1 MAGRGDRL
9 LKKFAEALALG
20 IAPVQAAELAGYPR
34 GKSEKTYAANARRRA
49 RHKRVLKMVDE
60 LQKPAK
66 EKLAREIEANFAWA
80 TEKLMSIASAKLDLW
95 NIKASDR
102 IRAIEVLAKM
112 HGWNASEKTNSGESK
127 IERIEWVIVE
137 PKNRDGDVPP
147 LLAKARYR
155 GAFGGRD
162 SGKSRFFFARL
173 VIEEYLSEPGSIVV
187 CIRGTQRTLATL
199 LNVKRTW
206 RFAPHMSAFD
216 PKRTLPA

>member
-20 IAPVQAAELAGYPR
+20 ITPVQAAELAGYPR

-80 TEKLMSIASAKLDLW
+80 TEKLMGIASAKLDLW

-112 HGWNASEKTNSGESK
+112 HGWNASEKTNLSGELK
-127 IERIEWVIVE
+127 IRRIEQVIIE
-137 PKNRDGDVPP
+137 PKHRDGGGVPP
-147 LLAKARYR
+147 AA
-155 GAFGGRD
+155 GEGE
-162 SGKSRFFFARL
+162 
-173 VIEEYLSEPGSIVV
+173 I
-187 CIRGTQRTLATL
+187 
-199 LNVKRTW
+199 
-206 RFAPHMSAFD
+206 
-216 PKRTLPA
+216 